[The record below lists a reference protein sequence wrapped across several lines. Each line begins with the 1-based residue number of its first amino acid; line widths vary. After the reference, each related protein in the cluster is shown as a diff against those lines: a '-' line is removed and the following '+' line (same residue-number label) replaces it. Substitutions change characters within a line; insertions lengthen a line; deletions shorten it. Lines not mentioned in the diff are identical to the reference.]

1 MLRLA
6 LRNLLRNWIL
16 SGICC
21 GAVALVLTFVIM
33 GNNMNHGSYLAM
45 LDKGISTT
53 AGHVVVQGEGWND
66 DPDPLEHR
74 VEDAAAISAIVQEI
88 HPKAAVLQRI
98 FLGGLLTSATNSV
111 AVAVTAIRPD
121 DERKVTDLHEKII
134 EGEGAWLE
142 ADDERGIVLG
152 FELARKLEVGVGKK
166 VVLMGQG
173 KDEVASRLFRV
184 RGLVRTGAAQA
195 DGFLAIVTLAGAQD
209 FLDQPGAASQISLH
223 LKDPADTDAAL
234 AAVKQALSDRQG
246 VEILDWKEAV
256 DDLYEFTEVDR
267 ATNNKIMFIIGLIGA
282 LVILN
287 IILMSVMERMREF
300 GVMLAIG
307 MTPGQLRRLIL
318 TEGLL
323 LGLTS
328 ALLGLLGGS
337 LITLYLVKYGIDY
350 SAVMG
355 DTMEMSGVAISTH
368 LYGAWDTHH
377 MAASSIIAVFL
388 SIAATIYPAW
398 KAGKLQPVEAMRHV

>member
-6 LRNLLRNWIL
+6 FRNLLRNRIL

-21 GAVALVLTFVIM
+21 ASVAGVLTLVIM
-33 GNNMNHGSYLAM
+33 GNNLNHGTYLAM

-53 AGHVVVQGEGWND
+53 AGHVVVQGEGWQE
-66 DPDPLEHR
+66 DPDPLKHR
-74 VEDAAAISAIVQEI
+74 VENAAEIAAKIQADRPDAI
-88 HPKAAVLQRI
+88 VLQRT

-111 AVAVTAIRPD
+111 AVAVTGVVV
-121 DERKVTDLHEKII
+121 EQEKKVTDLHEKVT
-134 EGEGAWLE
+134 EGAWLE
-142 ADDERGIVLG
+142 AGDERGILLG
-152 FELARKLEVGVGKK
+152 FELAKKLEVGVGKK

-184 RGLVRTGAAQA
+184 RGLIRTGAAQA
-195 DGFLAIVTLAGAQD
+195 DGFLAVVSLAGAQD

-223 LKDPADTDAAL
+223 LDGPGGTDASL
-234 AAVKQALSDRQG
+234 AEVKEALSG
-246 VEILDWKEAV
+246 HEGLEILGWKEAV

-267 ATNNKIMFIIGLIGA
+267 ATNNKFMFVIGFIGA

-287 IILMSVMERMREF
+287 VILMSVMERMREF
-300 GVMLAIG
+300 GVMLALG
-307 MTPGQLRRLIL
+307 MTPGKLRRLIL
-318 TEGLL
+318 TEGLV
-323 LGLTS
+323 LGLVS
-328 ALLGLLGGS
+328 AALGLAGGAA
-337 LITLYLVKYGIDY
+337 LTAYLVRKGIDY
-350 SAVMG
+350 SAMMG

-368 LYGAWDTHH
+368 LHGAWDTHH

-388 SIAATIYPAW
+388 SVAATIYPAW

>member
-53 AGHVVVQGEGWND
+53 AGHVVVQGEGWDD
-66 DPDPLEHR
+66 DPDPLEHQ
-74 VEDAAAISAIVQEI
+74 VEDAAAIAAIVQKI

-98 FLGGLLTSATNSV
+98 YLGGLLTSATNSV

-121 DERKVTDLHEKII
+121 DERKVTDLHENIN
-134 EGEGAWLE
+134 EGAWLE
-142 ADDERGIVLG
+142 AGDERGIVLG
-152 FELARKLEVGVGKK
+152 FELAKKLEVGVGKK

-195 DGFLAIVTLAGAQD
+195 DGFLAIATLAGAQD
-209 FLDQPGAASQISLH
+209 FLGQPGAASQISLH
-223 LKDPADTDAAL
+223 LKDPAGTDAAL

-246 VEILDWKEAV
+246 LEILDWKKAV
-256 DDLYEFTEVDR
+256 DNLYEFTEVDR

-350 SAVMG
+350 SSMMG
-355 DTMEMSGVAISTH
+355 ETMEMSGVAISTH

-388 SIAATIYPAW
+388 SVTATIYPAW

>member
-53 AGHVVVQGEGWND
+53 AGHVVVQGEGWHE

-74 VEDAAAISAIVQEI
+74 VEDAAAVAAIVQEL

-121 DERKVTDLHEKII
+121 DERKVTDLHENIS
-134 EGEGAWLE
+134 EGAWLE

-152 FELARKLEVGVGKK
+152 FELAKKLEVGIGKK

-173 KDEVASRLFRV
+173 KEEVASRLFRV

-195 DGFLAIVTLAGAQD
+195 DGFLAITTVAGAQD

-223 LKDPADTDAAL
+223 LKDPDATDAAL
-234 AAVKQALSDRQG
+234 ASVKQALSDRQG
-246 VEILDWKEAV
+246 LEILDWKEAV

-267 ATNNKIMFIIGLIGA
+267 ATNNKIMVIIGLIGA

-323 LGLTS
+323 LGLAAS
-328 ALLGLLGGS
+328 LLGILGGS

-350 SAVMG
+350 SEMMG

-368 LYGAWDTHH
+368 LYAAWDIGH
-377 MAASSIIAVFL
+377 MVASTIIAVFL
-388 SIAATIYPAW
+388 SVAATIYPAW

>member
-33 GNNMNHGSYLAM
+33 GNNLNHGSYLAM
-45 LDKGISTT
+45 LDKGISST
-53 AGHVVVQGEGWND
+53 AGHVVVQGEGWHD

-74 VEDAAAISAIVQEI
+74 VEDADAVTATVQGMY
-88 HPKAAVLQRI
+88 PKAAVLQRI

-121 DERKVTDLHEKII
+121 DERKVTDLHENIS
-134 EGEGAWLE
+134 EGAWLE

-152 FELARKLEVGVGKK
+152 FELAKKLEVGIGKK

-173 KDEVASRLFRV
+173 KEEVASRLFRV
-184 RGLVRTGAAQA
+184 RGLLRTGAAQA
-195 DGFLAIVTLAGAQD
+195 DGFLAVTTVAGAQD
-209 FLDQPGAASQISLH
+209 FLGQPGAASQISLH
-223 LKDPADTDAAL
+223 LKDPAATDAAL
-234 AAVKQALSDRQG
+234 ASVKQALSGRQG
-246 VEILDWKEAV
+246 LEILDWKEAV

-267 ATNNKIMFIIGLIGA
+267 ATNNKIMVIIGLIGA

-323 LGLTS
+323 LGLVS
-328 ALLGLLGGS
+328 SMLGLVGGS
-337 LITLYLVKYGIDY
+337 LLPLYLVNYGIDY
-350 SAVMG
+350 SAMMG
-355 DTMEMSGVAISTH
+355 ETMEMSGVAISTH
-368 LYGAWDTHH
+368 LYGAWDTGH
-377 MAASSIIAVFL
+377 MTASTIIAVLL
-388 SIAATIYPAW
+388 SVAATIYPAW